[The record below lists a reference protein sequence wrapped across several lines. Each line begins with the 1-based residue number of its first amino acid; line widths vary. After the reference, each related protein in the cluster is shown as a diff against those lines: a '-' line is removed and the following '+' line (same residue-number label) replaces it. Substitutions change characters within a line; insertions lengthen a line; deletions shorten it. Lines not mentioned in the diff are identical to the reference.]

1 MTEFDK
7 TSGTRALLVEL
18 GREESGVPITLETI
32 IERFRQRAHGLLLLL
47 VLLPVF
53 IPLPLGT
60 GGVAGALACL
70 IGGQLLYG
78 RSQPWLPRRILQ
90 RQIKPSTL
98 AGFSQRLQGLLGWLE
113 RVCKPRYPALV
124 DGRIGRIITGL
135 ELIGLGIL
143 LALPIPLT
151 NYFYALLLLLHAIA
165 LIERDGGL
173 LLASWILGIAA
184 MLASVLLSG
193 QGISLLQNWLG

>member
-7 TSGTRALLVEL
+7 TSGTRALLAEL
-18 GREESGVPITLETI
+18 GRDESGAPITLKAI
-32 IERFRQRAHGLLLLL
+32 IERFQQRAHGLLLLL

-78 RSQPWLPRRILQ
+78 RNQPWLPRRILQ
-90 RQIKPSTL
+90 RQIKPATL
-98 AGFSQRLQGLLGWLE
+98 AGFSQRLQRLLGWLE
-113 RVCKPRYPALV
+113 RICKPRYPALV
-124 DGRIGRIITGL
+124 DGLAGRIVTGL

-193 QGISLLQNWLG
+193 QGISLLQNWFA